1 MKVNWKKIGL
11 VLVVFVIAIAGFL
24 IWYKNTYSMDVA
36 EAFEVNS
43 PQLEQKILIAT
54 QGSEFKDKVVAGLV
68 EKLRERDIFIKVID
82 VSSLPSIDVDDYNAI
97 VLLHDWEL
105 QKPPAVVEQF
115 LKKSGNN
122 KKLVVL
128 ATSGGSDTSMKG
140 IDGISGESI
149 LDEAPDRVNQIM
161 LRLEPLI
168 K

>member
-128 ATSGGSDTSMKG
+128 ATSGGSDTSMEG